1 MSAGLVISRAILSI
15 LYLILY
21 LKGSQ
26 CRLELFNF
34 SVAELNFFSSSEK
47 FGASIVHG
55 LDFQNG
61 SIGKAKEERVAS
73 INTSSFESVMNKRLQ
88 HSIRDARFTDLIR
101 FK

>member
-1 MSAGLVISRAILSI
+1 M
-15 LYLILY
+15 
-21 LKGSQ
+21 
-26 CRLELFNF
+26 
-34 SVAELNFFSSSEK
+34 
-47 FGASIVHG
+47 HG